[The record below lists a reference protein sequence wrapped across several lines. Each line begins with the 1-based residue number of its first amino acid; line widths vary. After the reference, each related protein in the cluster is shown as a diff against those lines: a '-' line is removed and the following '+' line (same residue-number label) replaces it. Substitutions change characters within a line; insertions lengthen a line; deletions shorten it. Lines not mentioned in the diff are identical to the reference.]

1 MLPVDSETAVAPSIK
16 RTWFLSLVTGL
27 LGKVAGRDGAIEGAG
42 QEGAAGEDE
51 SDDASGVSSDAPG
64 SGTATPK
71 EGSDSGRSRNGRIA
85 ATTMAGGRRRKA
97 VKKK

>member
-1 MLPVDSETAVAPSIK
+1 MDSETAVAPSIK

-42 QEGAAGEDE
+42 QEGAAGEDD

>member
-1 MLPVDSETAVAPSIK
+1 MDSETAVAPSIK

-27 LGKVAGRDGAIEGAG
+27 LGKVAGRNGAIESAG

-97 VKKK
+97 VKEK

>member
-1 MLPVDSETAVAPSIK
+1 MDSETAVAPSIK

-27 LGKVAGRDGAIEGAG
+27 LGKMAGRDGRIASAG
-42 QEGAAGEDE
+42 QDGAVAEDE